1 MLAEFEL
8 FLFNRIID
16 LILLLAIATTNQQEK
31 DSSGSSE
38 ALCKT
43 SFDFTSFYRNYKFID
58 PRWLEWFIG
67 FVEGDPRPLD
77 P

>member
-16 LILLLAIATTNQQEK
+16 LILLLAILRYNKKNQQEK

-43 SFDFTSFYRNYKFID
+43 SFDFTSFYRF
-58 PRWLEWFIG
+58 
-67 FVEGDPRPLD
+67 
-77 P
+77 